1 MDSSTQ
7 LRLLLIVAHPDDAEA
22 RCGGLM
28 TIYRKAGHL
37 VKWISMTNGNGGHH
51 QKSGPELAK
60 RRLEESKNAT
70 AIIGAECEIWDTDDG
85 CLEPN
90 LALRWKVIKAIREFK
105 PDLVLTHRTCDYHPD
120 HRAVAQLVQDASFS
134 ATVPA
139 LVPEVAALK
148 KDPVVAYM
156 ADLFTRPNA
165 LRADIALRVDPFAET
180 IGDMFSC
187 HVSQAFEWLPYNLG
201 ITEPVPDDESG
212 RKEWMRKNFL
222 PLLYGK
228 VAERFEADLIST
240 YGEETAAE
248 TAMAEVYEISE
259 YARPLDD
266 ELRKRL
272 FGFAIRNTTP

>member
-1 MDSSTQ
+1 MDSPTQ

-37 VKWISMTNGNGGHH
+37 VKWISVTNGNGGHH
-51 QKSGPELAK
+51 QKSGPELAN

-70 AIIGAECEIWDTDDG
+70 AIIGAECEIWETDDG
-85 CLEPN
+85 HLEPT
-90 LALRWKVIKAIREFK
+90 LELRWKVIRAIRGFK

-139 LVPEVAALK
+139 LVPEVPALK
-148 KDPVVAYM
+148 KDPVIAFM
-156 ADLFTRPNA
+156 ADLFTRPNP
-165 LRADIALRVDPFAET
+165 LRADIALRVDPFSDT
-180 IGDMFSC
+180 IVDMFSC
-187 HVSQAFEWLPYNLG
+187 HVSQVFEWLPYNLG
-201 ITEPVPDDESG
+201 MTEPVPNDDPG
-212 RKEWMRKNFL
+212 RKEWMRKHFL

-228 VAERFEADLIST
+228 VADRFKADLIST
-240 YGEETAAE
+240 YGEETAE
-248 TAMAEVYEISE
+248 QTTMAEVYEISE

-266 ELRKRL
+266 QLRERL
-272 FGFAIRNTTP
+272 FGFAIRETTP